1 MLPRLET
8 PRLLLRPWRESDLRA
23 FAALNADPLVMEYF
37 PSVLDRAASDALAGR
52 IQAHFDRYGFGLWA
66 MELPE
71 IEDFIGFVGLAVPT
85 FTAHFTPCVEV
96 GWRLAR
102 HHWGRGY
109 ATEGARAAVEFGFG
123 PAGLRELVS
132 FTVPANRRS
141 LAVMERLHMTRDPDG
156 DFEHPGLPE
165 GHVLRRHLF
174 YRLAAPASG
183 R

>member
-37 PSVLDRAASDALAGR
+37 PSVLDRPASDALAGR
-52 IQAHFDRYGFGLWA
+52 IQSHFDRYGFGLWA
-66 MELPE
+66 AELPGV
-71 IEDFIGFVGLAVPT
+71 EDFIGFIGLAVPS
-85 FTAHFTPCVEV
+85 FTAHFAPCVEV

-102 HHWGRGY
+102 GHWGRGY

-141 LAVMERLHMTRDPDG
+141 LAVMERLHMTHDPCD
-156 DFEHPGLPE
+156 DFDHPGLPE
-165 GHVLRRHLF
+165 GHVLRRHLL
-174 YRLAAPASG
+174 YRLSAPASG
-183 R
+183 P